1 MNDDD
6 FDFGMYDQEDTTP
19 RPEPVK
25 ESKPKKSE
33 SKEKAIDFDF
43 DMYDEGAYANKSA
56 EEESAKKDVTYQ
68 SYLPEEK
75 NAVELSQMS
84 IPERMQYAKGINTSA
99 EYLKSKGFTKGALS
113 GATLGASK
121 YVDALKPEPHE
132 LGVGTGE
139 LIGAALPITGA
150 AKAVGYITKGALKY
164 APPLIGRFMQAF
176 ATGSLYESGKQ
187 GVKGV
192 AGDKVDLGDIPREGL
207 KFAAIDWLLHRSGD
221 IGKKLYEAFKE
232 IPYADQA
239 KILTQ
244 GIIPEGLSKSEFE
257 TSEEMLNFY
266 KKNRELIDQ
275 VIEQSSKET
284 FPGLPSA
291 EPSIKGKPTPLNQRN
306 ISQGTPEHV
315 RELGMRPSSPKA
327 EADLQDKVGDIF
339 SKNKFYNTTNAG
351 KKIKGEI
358 INIDEDVY
366 RGVNEMYKLS
376 RELNKEIEEIHP
388 QLINKIQE
396 RVSELKKIPEPSTI
410 QKRLIT
416 ASDKIL
422 DSLAVFEDVT
432 DEAGNFIR
440 RDIIGYKAPSN
451 QTLIDQVQSLRQ
463 IIDYD
468 FSHGDAKNIFKPLI
482 GEIQDSVQRA
492 ARSSGNAEAAEAITE
507 ARAAYKT
514 WSETFDNDYVRPFR
528 DASNHD
534 YSKLYKSSLDFDEHN
549 VLRKILNLSED
560 GTLLADASTRD
571 LVEKNLSKFF
581 KNPREHTQR
590 EFNTAIKELAAIMNP
605 QQQELIKKE
614 FAEASKRINVRAK
627 KIEKP
632 VKEIPPPTPEEIR
645 AAKYEKSTPED
656 IQGMMNS
663 RSGIRELR
671 KDFSDTPEKKALFD
685 KLSKQRMRSIL
696 REGNIEKEFTGDT
709 LYKFLNKE
717 KNYEIFSELIGEA
730 ETESLRLSAKEIGQK
745 QVKQELRK
753 ETLKASA
760 KRLAGYKALELVF
773 HLI

>member
-25 ESKPKKSE
+25 ESKPKESKKSE

-43 DMYDEGAYANKSA
+43 DMYDEGAYANKA
-56 EEESAKKDVTYQ
+56 PEEESAKKDVTYQ
-68 SYLPEEK
+68 SYLPQEK
-75 NAVELSQMS
+75 NAVELSKMS
-84 IPERMQYAKGINTSA
+84 IPERQQYAKDINTST
-99 EYLKSKGFTKGALS
+99 EYLKSKGLTKGTLS
-113 GATLGASK
+113 GATLGASE
-121 YVDALKPEPHE
+121 YIDALKPEPHE

-150 AKAVGYITKGALKY
+150 AKAVGYGLKGAMKY
-164 APPLIGRFMQAF
+164 APPVIGRFMQAF
-176 ATGSLYESGKQ
+176 GTGALYETGKQ

-192 AGDKVDLGDIPREGL
+192 AGDEVDLSAIPKEGL
-207 KFAAIDWLLHRSGD
+207 YFAALDKAFHYAGK
-221 IGKKLYEAFKE
+221 GAKKLYEKFKE
-232 IPYADQA
+232 IPYADQI
-239 KILTQ
+239 KILEERV
-244 GIIPEGLSKSEFE
+244 IPEGLSKSEFE
-257 TSEEMLNFY
+257 TSEEMLDFY
-266 KKNRELIDQ
+266 KKNPELIDQ
-275 VIEQSSKET
+275 AIEQSSKET
-284 FPGLPSA
+284 FPGVPSA

-306 ISQGTPEHV
+306 ISHGTTEHIK
-315 RELGMRPSSPKA
+315 EIGLRPSNPKV
-327 EADLQDKVGDIF
+327 EPDLQDKVGNIF
-339 SKNKFYNTTNAG
+339 SDNTFYNTTNAG
-351 KKIKGEI
+351 KSIKKEI

-366 RGVNEMYKLS
+366 RGVNDMYKIS
-376 RELNKEIEEIHP
+376 KELNKGIEEIHP
-388 QLINKIQE
+388 QLISKIQE

-422 DSLAVFEDVT
+422 DSLAVFENIK
-432 DEAGNFIR
+432 DEAGNVVDRVIT
-440 RDIIGYKAPSN
+440 GYKTPSN
-451 QTLIDQVQSLRQ
+451 QTLIDQIQSLRQ

-492 ARSSGNAEAAEAITE
+492 AKASGNQEAAEAITE
-507 ARAAYKT
+507 ARSAYKT
-514 WSETFDNDYVRPFR
+514 WAETFDNDYVRPFR

-571 LVEKNLSKFF
+571 IVEKNLSKFF

-590 EFNTAIKELAAIMNP
+590 EFNTAIKELGAIMNP
-605 QQQELIKKE
+605 NQQELIKKE
-614 FAEASKRINVRAK
+614 FAEASKRINVRAR

-632 VKEIPPPTPEEIR
+632 IKEPPPPTPEEIR

-656 IQGMMNS
+656 IQRMMNS

-671 KDFSDTPEKKALFD
+671 KDFSDSPKKRQLFEKL
-685 KLSKQRMRSIL
+685 KLQRMRSIM
-696 REGNIEKEFTGDT
+696 RGGEIDSGTS

-717 KNYEIFSELIGEA
+717 HNAELFYEFIGEEA
-730 ETESLRLSAKEIGQK
+730 TEEMRLLAKEIGEK
-745 QVKQELRK
+745 QLKQELRK
-753 ETLKASA
+753 ESLKASA